1 VLQRQRRF
9 LWEIWR
15 RIEADD
21 ATFLAGGVAFAVLLA
36 GVPFVML
43 LAAGLGALLQ
53 QSPER
58 IAPIVQGALADLFP
72 SAGAGGGSILDPV
85 LNEVARTSTVVGI
98 GAALSFIWFSMR
110 LFATL
115 RAVTAFVF
123 MHGKERSFV
132 QGKLFDLVL
141 LGVALVLLSAWVVV
155 NGWLAVSTGRLGAAL
170 HGMGV
175 LPQVTSG
182 ISYGVNRALSL
193 AIVVGA
199 FSALYRWIPARR
211 IPWRPV
217 IAGALAASALFELAR
232 AVFSYLTIT
241 HPPESLYTGTI
252 GAVFTVIF
260 WTYYAAL
267 VFIIG
272 AEVAYVTEVRLIHDG
287 ILPMR
292 PHLQVDRAT
301 TLELSLAG
309 LMKRVTRAIVMPRDL
324 PDEDEEPPR

>member
-1 VLQRQRRF
+1 MLARQRRF
-9 LWEIWR
+9 LWEVWR

-58 IAPIVQGALADLFP
+58 IAPVVQAALAGIFP
-72 SAGAGGGSILDPV
+72 SVGGGGGSILDPV
-85 LNEVARTSTVVGI
+85 LNEIARTSTVVGV
-98 GAALSFIWFSMR
+98 GAALSFVWFSMR

-115 RAVTAFVF
+115 RAVMAFVF
-123 MHGKERSFV
+123 MHGKERTFV

-141 LGVALVLLSAWVVV
+141 LGVALLLLSAWVLV
-155 NGWLAVSTGRLGAAL
+155 NGWIAVSTGRLGAAL
-170 HGMGV
+170 QGMGV
-175 LPQVTSG
+175 LSEVTSG
-182 ISYGVNRALSL
+182 IAYAVNRALSV
-193 AIVVGA
+193 AIVVGGFA
-199 FSALYRWIPARR
+199 ALYRWIPARR
-211 IPWRPV
+211 IPRHPV
-217 IAGALAASALFELAR
+217 LAGALTASALFELAR
-232 AVFSYLTIT
+232 AAFSYLTIT

-272 AEVAYVTEVRLIHDG
+272 AEVAYVTELRLIHDG

-292 PHLQVDRAT
+292 PQLQVDRAT

-309 LMKRVTRAIVMPRDL
+309 LMRRVTRAIVMPRDL
-324 PDEDEEPPR
+324 PDDEEEAPR

>member
-9 LWEIWR
+9 VWEVWR

-58 IAPIVQGALADLFP
+58 IAPVVQGALAGIFP
-72 SAGAGGGSILDPV
+72 SVGGGGGSILDPV
-85 LNEVARTSTVVGI
+85 LNEVARTSAVVGV
-98 GAALSFIWFSMR
+98 GAALSFVWFSMR

-115 RAVTAFVF
+115 RAVMAFVF
-123 MHGKERSFV
+123 MHGKERTFV

-141 LGVALVLLSAWVVV
+141 LGVALLLLAAWVLV
-155 NGWLAVSTGRLGAAL
+155 NGWIAVSTGRLGAAL
-170 HGMGV
+170 QGMGV
-175 LPQVTSG
+175 LSQVTSG
-182 ISYGVNRALSL
+182 ISYAVNRALSL

-199 FSALYRWIPARR
+199 FIALYRWIPARR
-211 IPWRPV
+211 IPWKPV
-217 IAGALAASALFELAR
+217 LAGALAASALFELAR
-232 AVFSYLTIT
+232 GIFSYLTIA
-241 HPPESLYTGTI
+241 HPPESLYTGTL

-267 VFIIG
+267 VFIVG
-272 AEVAYVTEVRLIHDG
+272 AEVAYVAEVRLIQG
-287 ILPMR
+287 GALPMR
-292 PHLQVDRAT
+292 PRLQVDRAT
-301 TLELSLAG
+301 TLEMNLSG
-309 LMKRVTRAIVMPRDL
+309 LVKRVTRAIVMPRDL
-324 PDEDEEPPR
+324 PPEDEGPPR